1 MKPYMMLNTKL
12 RTTSRN
18 EFEKEFFKLMNN
30 SVFGETIEN
39 IRNHKDL
46 KLVTSLENY
55 ANYVMKSNSKD
66 WYPFSKELF
75 AER

>member
-1 MKPYMMLNTKL
+1 M
-12 RTTSRN
+12 
-18 EFEKEFFKLMNN
+18 
-30 SVFGETIEN
+30 EN

-66 WYPFSKELF
+66 RYPFSKELF

>member
-1 MKPYMMLNTKL
+1 MMLNTKL
-12 RTTSRN
+12 RMTSRN

>member
-1 MKPYMMLNTKL
+1 MIFNTKL
-12 RTTSRN
+12 RTTARN
-18 EFEKEFFKLMNN
+18 EFEKELFKLMTN
-30 SVFGETIEN
+30 SVFGETMEN

-66 WYPFSKELF
+66 WYPF
-75 AER
+75 

>member
-1 MKPYMMLNTKL
+1 MMFNTKL
-12 RTTSRN
+12 RTTVRN

-66 WYPFSKELF
+66 WYPFLKELF

>member
-1 MKPYMMLNTKL
+1 M
-12 RTTSRN
+12 
-18 EFEKEFFKLMNN
+18 
-30 SVFGETIEN
+30 EN

-46 KLVTSLENY
+46 KLVMSLENY